1 MIATVLNDTSQYHY
15 GCKKVIEYLVEDL
28 KSCGYKDINLVG
40 QMTKEIQKAKTMCY
54 ESDLVVLNGEGSM
67 HSTALK
73 QRETP
78 TELLKVFSAANAK
91 GVKTALI
98 NTVWQNMKI
107 EDFTAYAI
115 ENSYVSCRETYS
127 HKQLKIIKKD
137 VDIHLDLSYFV
148 DVPQIETQHSDR
160 LIGKFFQRRD
170 SELKNLDI
178 FEEDWN
184 TVVNKLRN
192 ASWFITGRH
201 HELYAACKARCP
213 FAVFRGN
220 TWKNESLLATAGVD
234 IPTFDMLTTDYQF
247 DSVVEECQ
255 DFVDEYEELFTW
267 MENQPKFTLKG
278 KINEYR

>member
-1 MIATVLNDTSQYHY
+1 MIVTILNDTSHYHY
-15 GCKKVIEYLVEDL
+15 GCKKVIQYLIQDL
-28 KSCGYKDINLVG
+28 QSCGYTDINLVG
-40 QMTKEIQKAKTMCY
+40 QKTKEIQHARNMCY
-54 ESDLVVLNGEGSM
+54 ESDLVVLNGEGTM

-73 QRETP
+73 RRETP
-78 TELLKVFSAANAK
+78 ETLLETFSAANSK
-91 GVKTALI
+91 GIKTALI

-107 EDFTAYAI
+107 EDSVACAI

-127 HKQLKIIKKD
+127 QKQLKIIKKD

-148 DVPQIETQHSDR
+148 DVPEIETQQSNR
-160 LIGKFFQRRD
+160 LVGKFFQRQD

-178 FEEDWN
+178 FEEHWD
-184 TVVNKLRN
+184 TIVNRLRN

-213 FAVFRGN
+213 FTVLRGN

-234 IPTFDMLTTDYQF
+234 IPTFDGLTTDYQL
-247 DSVVEECQ
+247 DAAVEECQ
-255 DFVDEYEELFTW
+255 DFINEYEDLFNW

-278 KINEYR
+278 KINEY